1 MNNVNYDSKQNWQ
14 LNEIVN
20 PADVNKWEKGIAD
33 VVALANYLNSTDL
46 PNLEQLVNTLQ
57 STTANKDLSN
67 LSEAAGQKLIP
78 VGALMMGPVPTM
90 EGFLLCN
97 GQAVPRTRYS
107 ALYALLGTSFGS
119 GDGSTTFNVPD
130 YRGCFLRGLGG
141 NSAANMYTKQ
151 GAGNSVANHYHIFG
165 QMNNNNGWFAAAGG
179 TRTANMPPS
188 SGTRNWNGSGGG
200 GGYNGDTGAVAGNMI
215 TSLQNSVNGS
225 EDRPVNF
232 AVNYFIKY

>member
-1 MNNVNYDSKQNWQ
+1 MNNVNYDSKQNWR

-97 GQAVPRTRYS
+97 GQAVSRTRYS

-141 NSAANMYTKQ
+141 NSAADMYTKQ
-151 GAGNSVANHYHIFG
+151 PQGLPDHTHGYTRPYAWSEAGYSARHLTEYAGAQTGPASASNSIYGAANE
-165 QMNNNNGWFAAAGG
+165 
-179 TRTANMPPS
+179 
-188 SGTRNWNGSGGG
+188 
-200 GGYNGDTGAVAGNMI
+200 V
-215 TSLQNSVNGS
+215 
-225 EDRPVNF
+225 RPVNF

>member
-97 GQAVPRTRYS
+97 GQAVSRTRYS

-141 NSAANMYTKQ
+141 NSAADMYTKQ
-151 GAGNSVANHYHIFG
+151 PMGAPNITGKVSGNPNGYNEGAFGGPYTTAANQAGTGSSNWRVFSFDASLSSSVYG
-165 QMNNNNGWFAAAGG
+165 AAAE
-179 TRTANMPPS
+179 
-188 SGTRNWNGSGGG
+188 
-200 GGYNGDTGAVAGNMI
+200 I
-215 TSLQNSVNGS
+215 
-225 EDRPVNF
+225 RPVNF
-232 AVNYFIKY
+232 AINYFIKY

>member
-90 EGFLLCN
+90 AGFLLCN
-97 GQAVPRTRYS
+97 GQAVSRTQYS

-141 NSAANMYTKQ
+141 ESAANMYTKQ
-151 GAGNSVANHYHIFG
+151 AGGAPNITGIAGWFNALIGTQWDGALYKYDEAFTPDSSEGGTNAWTIGLDASRSNSVYGAANEI
-165 QMNNNNGWFAAAGG
+165 
-179 TRTANMPPS
+179 
-188 SGTRNWNGSGGG
+188 
-200 GGYNGDTGAVAGNMI
+200 
-215 TSLQNSVNGS
+215 
-225 EDRPVNF
+225 RPVNF

>member
-33 VVALANYLNSTDL
+33 VAALANYLNSTDV
-46 PNLEQLVNTLQ
+46 PNLEQLLNTLQ

-67 LSEAAGQKLIP
+67 LSESAGQKLIP

-97 GQAVPRTRYS
+97 GQAVSRTRYS

-141 NSAANMYTKQ
+141 NSAADMYTKQ
-151 GAGNSVANHYHIFG
+151 PQGLPNITGKIRKENRFIYSDKDNSATTSSGALQAADYETGSQGCKEYGSGAGQRSFVLNAALSNSIYGAANE
-165 QMNNNNGWFAAAGG
+165 
-179 TRTANMPPS
+179 
-188 SGTRNWNGSGGG
+188 
-200 GGYNGDTGAVAGNMI
+200 V
-215 TSLQNSVNGS
+215 
-225 EDRPVNF
+225 RPVNF
-232 AVNYFIKY
+232 AINYFIKY

>member
-33 VVALANYLNSTDL
+33 VAALANYLNSTDV
-46 PNLEQLVNTLQ
+46 PNLEQLLNTLQ

-78 VGALMMGPVPTM
+78 VGALIMGPVPTM
-90 EGFLLCN
+90 AGFLLCN
-97 GQAVPRTRYS
+97 GQAVSRTQYS

-119 GDGSTTFNVPD
+119 GDGGTTFNLPD

-141 NSAANMYTKQ
+141 DSAADMYTKQ
-151 GAGNSVANHYHIFG
+151 PMGAPDITGTVGRTFASENSGAFYTVNITSTSQG
-165 QMNNNNGWFAAAGG
+165 
-179 TRTANMPPS
+179 
-188 SGTRNWNGSGGG
+188 GSGGG
-200 GGYNGDTGAVAGNMI
+200 VLHGFSASRSNSAYGAA
-215 TSLQNSVNGS
+215 Q
-225 EDRPVNF
+225 EFRPVNF
-232 AVNYFIKY
+232 AINYFIKY

>member
-97 GQAVPRTRYS
+97 GQAVSRTRYG

-141 NSAANMYTKQ
+141 DSAADMYTKQ
-151 GAGNSVANHYHIFG
+151 PQGLPDHTHTYVKPYAWSEAGYTARHLTEYAGDWTGLASASNSIYGAANE
-165 QMNNNNGWFAAAGG
+165 
-179 TRTANMPPS
+179 
-188 SGTRNWNGSGGG
+188 
-200 GGYNGDTGAVAGNMI
+200 V
-215 TSLQNSVNGS
+215 
-225 EDRPVNF
+225 RPVNF